1 MKDFLAGTFPAEM
14 NVLCASGPMCRTLR
28 DMELFTR
35 LVLSA
40 KPYLEDPRIVPIP
53 WTGLETPAPQ
63 RRLKIGIIEH
73 DGFIDPQ
80 PPVKRAVA
88 WARSKLS
95 AADMTDRF
103 EVKTFHPYGAS
114 DAWTKLRRMYWPDGG
129 KGEIDPINSVGEP
142 MHPLSSWIWKDAEPH
157 GMQTATQ
164 VSAMRGERDQFRI
177 AFAKAWEDQDVD
189 VVIGP
194 AFVGPASAHD
204 SAFYWTYTS
213 LYNFVDYP
221 GVVFPTPVKA
231 EKADVYAQ
239 DYAPLSDACAHV
251 KELYHQSNFEN
262 APIDLQINARK
273 YHDNDLFGALAALKD
288 VLELP

>member
-1 MKDFLAGTFPAEM
+1 MKDFLAGTFPAEL

-35 LVLSA
+35 LILSA

-53 WTGLETPAPQ
+53 WTGLETPIN

-95 AADMTDRF
+95 DPKYASTWD
-103 EVKTFHPYGAS
+103 VKTFHPHGAQE
-114 DAWTKLRRMYWPDGG
+114 AWTKIRRMYWPDGG
-129 KGEIDPINSVGEP
+129 KGEIDPITAAGEP
-142 MHPLSSWIWKDAEPH
+142 IHPLSAWIWKDAEPH
-157 GMQTATQ
+157 GMQTASQ
-164 VSAMRGERDQFRI
+164 VSAMRGERDKFRI
-177 AFAKAWEDQDVD
+177 AFAKAWEEQDVD

-204 SAFYWTYTS
+204 TAFYWTYTS

-231 EKADVYAQ
+231 EAGDVYAQ

-251 KELYHQSNFEN
+251 KELYQQSNFEN
-262 APIDLQINARK
+262 APINLQINARK
-273 YHDNDLFGALAALKD
+273 YHDNELFGALAVLKD
-288 VLELP
+288 ALELP

>member
-1 MKDFLAGTFPAEM
+1 MKDFLAGTFPAEL
-14 NVLCASGPMCRTLR
+14 NVLCSTGPMCRTLR
-28 DMELFTR
+28 DMDLFTR
-35 LVLSA
+35 LILST

-53 WTGLETPAPQ
+53 WTGLETTAAQ
-63 RRLKIGIIEH
+63 RPLKIGIIEH

-88 WARSKLS
+88 WARQKLS
-95 AADMTDRF
+95 AAEHSGKF
-103 EVKTFHPYGAS
+103 EVKSFTPYGAH
-114 DAWTKLRRMYWPDGG
+114 DAWKKIRRMYWPDAG
-129 KGEIDPINSVGEP
+129 KGEIDPITAAGEP
-142 MHPLSSWIWKDAEPH
+142 MHPLSSWIWKDAEPL

-164 VSAMRGERDQFRI
+164 VSGMRGERDAFRI
-177 AFAKAWEDQDVD
+177 AFAKAWEEQDVD

-204 SAFYWTYTS
+204 TAFYWTYTS

-231 EKADVYAQ
+231 AKDDVYAD
-239 DYAPLSDACAHV
+239 DYTPLSDECKHV
-251 KELYHQSNFEN
+251 RELYAQADFVN

-273 YHDNDLFGALAALKD
+273 YHDNDLFAALAALKD

>member
-1 MKDFLAGTFPAEM
+1 MKDFLAGTFPAEL

-35 LVLSA
+35 LILSA

-53 WTGLETPAPQ
+53 WTGLETPIN
-63 RRLKIGIIEH
+63 RRLKIGIVEH

-95 AADMTDRF
+95 DPKYASSWDI
-103 EVKTFHPYGAS
+103 KTFHPHGAQE
-114 DAWTKLRRMYWPDGG
+114 AWTKIRRMYWPDGG
-129 KGEIDPINSVGEP
+129 KGEIDPITAAGEP
-142 MHPLSSWIWKDAEPH
+142 IHPLSAWIWKDAEPH
-157 GMQTATQ
+157 GMQTASE
-164 VSAMRGERDQFRI
+164 VSAMRGERDRFRI
-177 AFAKAWEDQDVD
+177 AFAKAWEEQDVD

-204 SAFYWTYTS
+204 TAFYWTYTS

-231 EKADVYAQ
+231 EAGEVYAQ

-251 KELYHQSNFEN
+251 KQLYQESNFEN
-262 APIDLQINARK
+262 APINLQINARK
-273 YHDNDLFGALAALKD
+273 YHDNELFGALAVLKD